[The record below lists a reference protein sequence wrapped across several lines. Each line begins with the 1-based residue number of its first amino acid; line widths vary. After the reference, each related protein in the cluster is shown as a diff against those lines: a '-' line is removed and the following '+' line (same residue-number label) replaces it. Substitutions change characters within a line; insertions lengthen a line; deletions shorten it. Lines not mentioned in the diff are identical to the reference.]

1 MRNRDALRKKL
12 TKTEII
18 KMENKNK
25 LSAYSDTLW
34 LLIGEAIVALA
45 VAVVY
50 VALGRFDY
58 TVITGGALGAFI
70 TALNFFILSVGVN
83 RAVNRYIEAR
93 GNEELDDEA
102 AEKFAEDHKMDVQNA
117 MMKSYIFRILLMLGS
132 LALALWSGY
141 FNVIATA
148 IPLLA
153 YRPVMY
159 AVEFIK
165 IKLGKAGG

>member
-1 MRNRDALRKKL
+1 
-12 TKTEII
+12 
-18 KMENKNK
+18 MENKNK

-45 VAVVY
+45 VALCY
-50 VALGRFDY
+50 LALGRFDY
-58 TVITGGALGAFI
+58 TVVTGGALGAFI
-70 TALNFFILSVGVN
+70 TSLNFFILSVGVN
-83 RAVNRYIEAR
+83 RAVNKYIEER
-93 GNEELDDEA
+93 GSKELDDEE